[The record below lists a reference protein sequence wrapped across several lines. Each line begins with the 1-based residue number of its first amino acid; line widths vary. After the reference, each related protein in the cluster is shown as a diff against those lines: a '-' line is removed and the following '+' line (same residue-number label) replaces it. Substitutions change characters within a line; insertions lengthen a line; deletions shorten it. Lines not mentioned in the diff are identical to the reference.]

1 MTGIQLFESL
11 QYLDDTLLNEEAPRQ
26 PAVTKWRLPC
36 AVAACLVLAVLV
48 AALVHVPRTGADRDP
63 VPPHMDPATIGPT
76 QGAGGEA
83 DRTQPQPGGVPGPE
97 AADSAPKPTVFAWNE
112 LDVTARS
119 PEVDLAAGVI
129 QVSEPLTAAQTA
141 SCAPEIRE
149 AWMEDFDGFAAYYL
163 HDGTGG
169 LAFIEMT
176 VRNAEWGGTYTVRL
190 RDAEAPETPDCI
202 VRPQPETDRVGSLN
216 GQEYRAYRVTY
227 SHGEGDPALSPPE
240 PWTEMTVVFE
250 KENVVY
256 SLMTDA
262 PESEAERA
270 AMDLQNLL
278 LCYVGTH
285 GTPDLDAFRY
295 GDYLLRDETQTLDEA
310 LADPD
315 FGAYLPADGPDGFAF
330 DFARRYQFEE
340 VANYLMVF
348 WMRGG
353 AHLQWIVRPVT
364 EEALSRVVAPEERE
378 RYDLSLYPVPWSAYA
393 AQENRTTVENP
404 VFRIGELT
412 PELVG
417 TRVHAGDEGLDM
429 FRFCVLYE
437 SGVLVEVSAKGV
449 SADWVYEALKRLG

>member
-1 MTGIQLFESL
+1 MTGMQLFESF
-11 QYLDDTLLNEEAPRQ
+11 QYLDDALLTE
-26 PAVTKWRLPC
+26 PASRPAARPKRWLPW
-36 AVAACLVLAVLV
+36 AVAACLVLAVGA
-48 AALVHVPRTGADRDP
+48 AALLYKPAPILRSTPAPGVVSPEPASGSGESERP
-63 VPPHMDPATIGPT
+63 V
-76 QGAGGEA
+76 
-83 DRTQPQPGGVPGPE
+83 QPGGVPGPE

-119 PEVDLAAGVI
+119 PEADLAAGVI

-315 FGAYLPADGPDGFAF
+315 FGA
-330 DFARRYQFEE
+330 
-340 VANYLMVF
+340 
-348 WMRGG
+348 
-353 AHLQWIVRPVT
+353 
-364 EEALSRVVAPEERE
+364 
-378 RYDLSLYPVPWSAYA
+378 
-393 AQENRTTVENP
+393 
-404 VFRIGELT
+404 
-412 PELVG
+412 
-417 TRVHAGDEGLDM
+417 
-429 FRFCVLYE
+429 
-437 SGVLVEVSAKGV
+437 
-449 SADWVYEALKRLG
+449 